1 MDTRKA
7 WRNIRW
13 DKGRDQALAVYRSRR
28 GRRVGLGVFIAIV
41 LFGLLGFLAAPSLIR
56 SQIASRAS
64 TALGRPVTIGDV
76 SLNPF
81 TLKLVVE
88 RLHVGEPDGHTAFVD
103 VDRLTANA
111 SWASLF
117 RAAPILDE
125 LRIEG
130 PHVRIQRSAPQRF
143 NFTDIL
149 ERLAN
154 KPATPDTGPARFAV
168 SNIALHGGQVDFDDR
183 VLNATHRIDHLELGI
198 PFIASLPSATDIFVQ
213 PLLAMNIDGSPLN
226 ARGQTKP
233 FASSRESSITFR
245 FDHLDL
251 ARYVGFAPTPL
262 PFAVPSGKLTGV
274 LALNFV
280 MTEAQPSIRLN
291 GRLALDELKVT
302 GKDGGAWLELGHGD
316 ADLTVLEPLTSRYRL
331 GAVMLER
338 ASVRYASLPG
348 GKSNFDALTAPGP
361 AANATP
367 PGAKAAPMDVRID
380 SLTLKDSHIDYADL
394 TAPSPAH
401 LNLEHLQGT
410 LRGLS
415 TVKAQAAVLDV
426 SAQMAGGSV
435 STQGKVDLSGGNY
448 AGKLTLKEVSLPAL
462 MPLVPPLL
470 NADITG
476 GKVGAEGTLA
486 LDWHDGAK
494 LRLTNTKARLDG
506 FTLVPHGGRASP
518 VTWTSLSVGIAL
530 VDLATREARV
540 DEVLLGGLSLD
551 VQRLTNGN
559 VDLAS
564 VMPPSSTA
572 AHPAGSDWHW
582 SVAHLG
588 LNDGKVTLRDAKAP
602 GKRNAVTMTASAF
615 SVDGLSDDL
624 RKPLTLDLN
633 GSLGEGAFAVAGT
646 VRPDPL
652 DADLKIQTTRI
663 DVAPLQTLVT
673 VPLNVRVSSGLLS
686 LDGQVRYSAQG
697 KDTPRIGYRG
707 KATLGRVRVL
717 DKVTNDDF
725 LRWTSLSASNMVV
738 AMGQGVPRVAIS
750 GLALDDFYA
759 RVIINATGR
768 LNLQD
773 VVASPEAPGAVSVTQ
788 AQANPAP
795 KATPDTAPA
804 AVPAASGPEADIRI
818 GQITLTRGQLN
829 YTDNFIKPNYT
840 ADVTQL
846 TGKIGAFGTAG
857 GAPPAALTLQGQLDS
872 NAPVDIE
879 GTINPLAPVA
889 FLDITAKAEGIQ
901 LTNLSP
907 YSGKYAGY
915 PIASGRLNVDVHYT
929 LDQRKL
935 NADNHIF
942 IDQLTFGDRI
952 EGPGISHLPVKL
964 AVALLKDSQG
974 RIDVHVPVSGS
985 LDDPHFSVGGLV
997 WRAIG
1002 NLIVKAVTSPFRL
1015 LASIGGGREDLGYV
1029 EFAPGSDVLDPA
1041 AQDKLGQ
1048 IVKVLGD
1055 KPSVSLDIIGR
1066 IDTSKDESG
1075 LRQVM
1080 VEDLIHKEQVDAK
1093 GDDAT
1098 APTADEQDKY
1108 LERAYRHAD
1117 FPKPKNVI
1125 GLTKSQPPEEMRT
1138 LMETNMP
1145 VDADALRH
1153 LAERRANAVRQWLQ
1167 GKVDDK
1173 RVFVLAPKLD
1183 PKGIDD
1189 GGKTTRVD
1197 FGLH

>member
-1 MDTRKA
+1 MDTRKT

-13 DKGRDQALAVYRSRR
+13 DKGRDQALAVYRSHRSRR
-28 GRRVGLGVFIAIV
+28 IALGVLIAVV

-64 TALGRPVTIGDV
+64 TALGRPVTVGDV

-81 TLKLVVE
+81 ILKLTVE
-88 RLHVGEPDGHTAFVD
+88 HLHIGEADGHTAFVD

-111 SWASLF
+111 SWGSLF

-130 PHVRIQRSAPQRF
+130 PRVRIQRTAPQHF
-143 NFTDIL
+143 NFSDIL
-149 ERLAN
+149 ERLASTPT
-154 KPATPDTGPARFAV
+154 KPDTGPARFAV
-168 SNIALHGGQVDFDDR
+168 SNIALHGGQIDFDDR
-183 VLNATHRIDHLELGI
+183 VLGATHRIDHLELGI
-198 PFIASLPSATDIFVQ
+198 PFIASLPSDTDIFVQ
-213 PLLAMNIDGSPLN
+213 PLLSMNVDGSPLK
-226 ARGQTKP
+226 ADGQTKP

-245 FDHLDL
+245 LDHLDL

-262 PFAVPSGKLTGV
+262 PVAVPSGKLTGV

-280 MTEAQPSIRLN
+280 MAEAHPSIRLN

-302 GKDGGAWLELGHGD
+302 GKDGGALLELGHGD
-316 ADLTVLEPLTSRYRL
+316 AELTVLEPLTSRYRL
-331 GAVMLER
+331 GAVTLER

-348 GKSNFDALTAPGP
+348 GKSNFDPLTGTDPRAK
-361 AANATP
+361 TP
-367 PGAKAAPMDVRID
+367 PPDAKAPPMDVRID
-380 SLTLKDSHIDYADL
+380 NLTLKDSHLEYADL
-394 TAPSPAH
+394 AAPSPAR
-401 LNLEHLQGT
+401 LSLDHLQGS

-415 TVKAQAAVLDV
+415 TVKAPAAALDM

-435 STQGKVDLSGGNY
+435 STQGKLDIPAGNY
-448 AGKLTLKEVSLPAL
+448 AGKLALKDISLAAL
-462 MPLVPPLL
+462 IPLAPPLL

-476 GKVGAEGTLA
+476 GKVGADGTLA

-494 LRLTNTKARLDG
+494 LRITNTKAQLDG
-506 FTLVPHGGRASP
+506 FTLVPRGGRASP
-518 VTWTSLSVGIAL
+518 VTWTSLTAKIAL
-530 VDLATREARV
+530 VDVATREARV
-540 DEVLLGGLSLD
+540 DEVLLGGLGLD
-551 VQRLTNGN
+551 VQRLANGN

-582 SVAHLG
+582 SVGHLG
-588 LNDGKVTLRDAKAP
+588 LNDGKVTLRDANAP
-602 GKRNAVTMTASAF
+602 GKRNSVTMTASAF

-624 RKPLTLDLN
+624 RKPLKLDLK
-633 GSLGEGAFAVAGT
+633 GSLGDGAFAVAGT
-646 VRPDPL
+646 VRPEPL

-686 LDGQVRYSAQG
+686 LDGQARYSVQG
-697 KDTPRIGYRG
+697 KDAPRIGYRG

-738 AMGQGVPRVAIS
+738 ALGQGVPRVTIG

-788 AQANPAP
+788 AQDNPAP
-795 KATPDTAPA
+795 KAAPATAPA

-840 ADVTQL
+840 ADVTKL

-1029 EFAPGSDVLDPA
+1029 EFAPGSDVLDAA

-1048 IVKVLGD
+1048 IVKVLGE

-1075 LRQVM
+1075 LRKVM
-1080 VEDLIHKEQVDAK
+1080 VEDLIHKEQVNAK
-1093 GDDAT
+1093 GDDTT
-1098 APTADEQDKY
+1098 APTAEEQDKY

>member
-28 GRRVGLGVFIAIV
+28 GRRIGLGVLVAIV

-64 TALGRPVTIGDV
+64 TALGRPVSVGEV

-81 TLKLVVE
+81 TLKLTIE
-88 RLHVGEPDGHTAFVD
+88 RLHISEADGHTAFVD

-125 LRIEG
+125 LRVEG
-130 PHVRIQRSAPQRF
+130 PRVHIQRTAPQRF

-149 ERLAN
+149 ARLASQ
-154 KPATPDTGPARFAV
+154 PAAPDTGPARFAV
-168 SNIALHGGQVDFDDR
+168 SNIALHGGQIDFDDR
-183 VLNATHRIDHLELGI
+183 VLDATHRIDHLELGI
-198 PFIASLPSATDIFVQ
+198 PFVASLPSDTDIFVQ
-213 PLLAMNIDGSPLN
+213 PLLAMNVDGSPLN
-226 ARGQTKP
+226 AQGQTKP

-251 ARYVGFAPTPL
+251 ARYVGFVPGPL
-262 PFAVPSGKLTGV
+262 PVAVPSGKLTGV

-280 MTEAQPSIRLN
+280 MAQAHPSIRLN

-302 GKDGGAWLELGHGD
+302 GKDGSSLLELGHGA

-331 GAVMLER
+331 GAVTLER
-338 ASVRYASLPG
+338 ASVRYARLPG
-348 GKSNFDALTAPGP
+348 GKSNFDALTSGGP
-361 AANATP
+361 P
-367 PGAKAAPMDVRID
+367 DPKAAPMDVRID
-380 SLTLKDSHIDYADL
+380 NLTLKDSHLEYADL
-394 TAPSPAH
+394 AAPAPAH
-401 LNLEHLQGT
+401 LTLDHLQGS

-415 TVKAQAAVLDV
+415 TVKAPAAALDM
-426 SAQMAGGSV
+426 SATMADGSV
-435 STQGKVDLSGGNY
+435 STQGKLDLPVGNY
-448 AGKLTLKEVSLPAL
+448 AGKLVLKEVSLSAL
-462 MPLVPPLL
+462 MPLAPPLI

-476 GKVGAEGTLA
+476 GKIGADGTLA

-494 LRLTNTKARLDG
+494 LRITAAKARLDG
-506 FTLVPHGGRASP
+506 FTLVPRDGRVSP
-518 VTWTSLSVGIAL
+518 VTWTSLTAGIAL
-530 VDLATREARV
+530 IDIATSEARI
-540 DEVLLGGLSLD
+540 DELLLGGLSLD
-551 VQRLTNGN
+551 VQRLANGN
-559 VDLAS
+559 LDLAS
-564 VMPPSSTA
+564 VMPPSATP
-572 AHPAGSDWHW
+572 AHPAGAAWRW

-588 LNDGKVTLRDAKAP
+588 LNDGKITLRDAKAP
-602 GKRNAVTMTASAF
+602 GKRNAVAMAATAF
-615 SVDGLSDDL
+615 SIDGLSDDF
-624 RKPLTLDLN
+624 RKPLKLDLK
-633 GSLGEGAFAVAGT
+633 GALGDGAFAVVGT
-646 VRPDPL
+646 VRPEPL
-652 DADLKIQTTRI
+652 DADLTVQATRI

-686 LDGQVRYSAQG
+686 LDGQLRYAAL
-697 KDTPRIGYRG
+697 KDAARIGYRG

-725 LRWTSLSASNMVV
+725 LRWTSLSATNMVV
-738 AMGQGVPRVAIS
+738 ALGEGIPHVAIG

-788 AQANPAP
+788 AQANPEP
-795 KATPDTAPA
+795 KTAPA
-804 AVPAASGPEADIRI
+804 TAPVAVPAATGPEADIRI

-846 TGKIGAFGTAG
+846 TGKIGAFGTVG
-857 GAPPAALTLQGQLDS
+857 GAPPAPLTLQGQLDN

-915 PIASGRLNVDVHYT
+915 PITRGRLNVDVHYT

-935 NADNHIF
+935 SADNHIF
-942 IDQLTFGDRI
+942 VDQLTFGDRI

-1015 LASIGGGREDLGYV
+1015 LASAGGGREDLGYV

-1048 IVKVLGD
+1048 IVKILAD
-1055 KPSVSLDIIGR
+1055 KPSISLDIIGR

-1075 LRQVM
+1075 LRKVM
-1080 VEDLIHKEQVDAK
+1080 VDDLIRKEQIDAK
-1093 GDDAT
+1093 GDDT
-1098 APTADEQDKY
+1098 SPPTAEEQDKY

-1125 GLTKSQPPEEMRT
+1125 GLTKSQPPDEMRT

-1145 VDADALRH
+1145 VNADALRH

>member
-1 MDTRKA
+1 MC
-7 WRNIRW
+7 IR
-13 DKGRDQALAVYRSRR
+13 
-28 GRRVGLGVFIAIV
+28 
-41 LFGLLGFLAAPSLIR
+41 
-56 SQIASRAS
+56 
-64 TALGRPVTIGDV
+64 
-76 SLNPF
+76 
-81 TLKLVVE
+81 
-88 RLHVGEPDGHTAFVD
+88 
-103 VDRLTANA
+103 
-111 SWASLF
+111 
-117 RAAPILDE
+117 
-125 LRIEG
+125 
-130 PHVRIQRSAPQRF
+130 
-143 NFTDIL
+143 
-149 ERLAN
+149 
-154 KPATPDTGPARFAV
+154 
-168 SNIALHGGQVDFDDR
+168 
-183 VLNATHRIDHLELGI
+183 
-198 PFIASLPSATDIFVQ
+198 
-213 PLLAMNIDGSPLN
+213 
-226 ARGQTKP
+226 
-233 FASSRESSITFR
+233 
-245 FDHLDL
+245 
-251 ARYVGFAPTPL
+251 
-262 PFAVPSGKLTGV
+262 
-274 LALNFV
+274 
-280 MTEAQPSIRLN
+280 
-291 GRLALDELKVT
+291 
-302 GKDGGAWLELGHGD
+302 
-316 ADLTVLEPLTSRYRL
+316 
-331 GAVMLER
+331 
-338 ASVRYASLPG
+338 
-348 GKSNFDALTAPGP
+348 
-361 AANATP
+361 
-367 PGAKAAPMDVRID
+367 D
-380 SLTLKDSHIDYADL
+380 S
-394 TAPSPAH
+394 
-401 LNLEHLQGT
+401 
-410 LRGLS
+410 
-415 TVKAQAAVLDV
+415 
-426 SAQMAGGSV
+426 
-435 STQGKVDLSGGNY
+435 
-448 AGKLTLKEVSLPAL
+448 
-462 MPLVPPLL
+462 
-470 NADITG
+470 
-476 GKVGAEGTLA
+476 
-486 LDWHDGAK
+486 
-494 LRLTNTKARLDG
+494 
-506 FTLVPHGGRASP
+506 ASP
-518 VTWTSLSVGIAL
+518 VTWTSLSATIAL

-540 DEVLLGGLSLD
+540 DELLLGGLALD
-551 VQRLTNGN
+551 VQRLVNGN

-564 VMPPSSTA
+564 VMPPSSSA
-572 AHPAGSDWHW
+572 AHPAGSDWHR

-588 LNDGKVTLRDAKAP
+588 LNDGKLSLRDAKTP
-602 GKRNAVTMTASAF
+602 GKRSAVTMTANAF

-624 RKPLTLDLN
+624 RKPLKLDLKGALGD
-633 GSLGEGAFAVAGT
+633 GSFAVVGT
-646 VRPDPL
+646 IKPEPL
-652 DADLKIQTTRI
+652 DADLKIQGTRI

-673 VPLNVRVSSGLLS
+673 VPLNVRVGSGLLS
-686 LDGQVRYSAQG
+686 LDGQVRYSAL
-697 KDTPRIGYRG
+697 KDTARIGYRG

-738 AMGQGVPRVAIS
+738 ALGDGVPRVAIG

-759 RVIINATGR
+759 RVIVNATGR
-768 LNLQD
+768 LNVQD
-773 VVASPEAPGAVSVTQ
+773 VVANPEAPGAVSVTQ

-795 KATPDTAPA
+795 KTAPA
-804 AVPAASGPEADIRI
+804 AAPVPVPGASGPDADIRI

-857 GAPPAALTLQGQLDS
+857 GAPPAELTPQGQLDS

-935 NADNHIF
+935 AADNHIF

-1029 EFAPGSDVLDPA
+1029 EFAPGSDVLDAA

-1075 LRQVM
+1075 LRKVM
-1080 VEDLIHKEQVDAK
+1080 VEDLIRKEQVSAK
-1093 GDDAT
+1093 GDDTT
-1098 APTADEQDKY
+1098 APTAEEQDKY

-1138 LMETNMP
+1138 LMETHMP

-1173 RVFVLAPKLD
+1173 RLFVLAPKLD

>member
-28 GRRVGLGVFIAIV
+28 GRRIGLGFLIAIV
-41 LFGLLGFLAAPSLIR
+41 VFGLLGFLAAPSIIR

-64 TALGRPVTIGDV
+64 TALGRPVTVGDV

-88 RLHVGEPDGHTAFVD
+88 HLHIGEPDGHAAFVD

-125 LRIEG
+125 LRIDS
-130 PHVRIQRSAPQRF
+130 PRVRIRRTAPQRF

-149 ERLAN
+149 ERLAS
-154 KPATPDTGPARFAV
+154 KPAAPDTGPARFAV
-168 SNIALHGGQVDFDDR
+168 SNIALHGGQIDFDDR
-183 VLNATHRIDHLELGI
+183 VLDATHRVDHLELGI
-198 PFIASLPSATDIFVQ
+198 PFIASLPSDTDIFVQ
-213 PLLAMNIDGSPLN
+213 PLLAMNVDGSPLK
-226 ARGQTKP
+226 AQGQTKP

-245 FDHLDL
+245 FDRLDL

-262 PFAVPSGKLTGV
+262 PVAVPSGKLTGV
-274 LALNFV
+274 LALHFV
-280 MTEAQPSIRLN
+280 MAEAHPSIRLN
-291 GRLALDELKVT
+291 GRLALDDLKVT
-302 GKDGGAWLELGHGD
+302 GKDGSALLDLGHGD
-316 ADLTVLEPLTSRYRL
+316 AELTVLEPLTSRYRL
-331 GAVMLER
+331 GAVTLER
-338 ASVRYASLPG
+338 ASVRYAVLPG
-348 GKSNFDALTAPGP
+348 GKSNFDALTATGP
-361 AANATP
+361 TANAP
-367 PGAKAAPMDVRID
+367 PADAKAAPLDVRID
-380 SLTLKDSHIDYADL
+380 SLTLKDSHIAYADL
-394 TAPSPAH
+394 AASSPAH
-401 LNLEHLQGT
+401 LDLEHLQGT

-415 TVKAQAAVLDV
+415 TVKARAATLDV
-426 SAQMAGGSV
+426 SARMAGGSV
-435 STQGKVDLSGGNY
+435 STQGSVDLPAGHY
-448 AGKLTLKEVSLPAL
+448 TGKLALKEVSLPAL

-476 GKVGAEGTLA
+476 GKIDAEGTLA
-486 LDWHDGAK
+486 LGWSESTT

-506 FTLVPHGGRASP
+506 FTLVPRGGRASP
-518 VTWTSLSVGIAL
+518 VTWTSLSAGIAL
-530 VDLATREARV
+530 IDLASREARV
-540 DEVLLGGLSLD
+540 DEVLLGGLGLD
-551 VQRLTNGN
+551 LQRLANGN

-564 VMPPSSTA
+564 VMPPSASA

-588 LNDGKVTLRDAKAP
+588 LNDGKLTLRDAKAP
-602 GKRNAVTMTASAF
+602 GKRNTVTMNATAF
-615 SVDGLSDDL
+615 GIDGLSDNL
-624 RKPLTLDLN
+624 HQPLKLDLK
-633 GSLGEGAFAVAGT
+633 GSLGDGAFAVTGT

-652 DADLKIQTTRI
+652 DADLTIQTTRI
-663 DVAPLQTLVT
+663 DVAPLQNLVT
-673 VPLNVRVSSGLLS
+673 VPLNVRVGSGLLS
-686 LDGQVRYSAQG
+686 LDGQVRYAAQ
-697 KDTPRIGYRG
+697 KDTARIGYRG
-707 KATLGRVRVL
+707 RATLGRVRVL

-738 AMGQGVPRVAIS
+738 DLGQGVPRVAIG

-773 VVASPEAPGAVSVTQ
+773 VIASPEAPGAVSVTQ

-795 KATPDTAPA
+795 AVAPA
-804 AVPAASGPEADIRI
+804 AVPAASGPDADIRI
-818 GQITLTRGQLN
+818 GQITLSRGQLN

-857 GAPPAALTLQGQLDS
+857 NAPPAELTLQGQLDS

-915 PIASGRLNVDVHYT
+915 PISSGRLNVDVHYT

-935 NADNHIF
+935 SADNHIF

-964 AVALLKDSQG
+964 AVALLRDSQG

-1029 EFAPGSDVLDPA
+1029 EFAPGSDVLDAA

-1066 IDTSKDESG
+1066 IDPAKDESG
-1075 LRQVM
+1075 LRKVM
-1080 VEDLIHKEQVDAK
+1080 VEDLIHKEQVSAK

-1173 RVFVLAPKLD
+1173 RLFVQAPKLD

-1189 GGKTTRVD
+1189 AGKTTRVD

>member
-28 GRRVGLGVFIAIV
+28 SRRIGLGVLIAIV
-41 LFGLLGFLAAPSLIR
+41 LFGVLGFLAAPSLIR

-64 TALGRPVTIGDV
+64 TALGRPVTVGDV

-81 TLKLVVE
+81 ILKLTVE
-88 RLHVGEPDGHTAFVD
+88 RLHIGEADGHTAFVD

-111 SWASLF
+111 SWGSLF
-117 RAAPILDE
+117 RLAPILDE

-130 PHVRIQRSAPQRF
+130 PRVHIQRTAPQRF

-149 ERLAN
+149 ERLAR
-154 KPATPDTGPARFAV
+154 KPSEPDTGPARFAV
-168 SNIALHGGQVDFDDR
+168 SNIALHGGQIDFDDR
-183 VLNATHRIDHLELGI
+183 VLDATHRIDHLELGI
-198 PFIASLPSATDIFVQ
+198 PFIASLPSDTDIFVQ
-213 PLLAMNIDGSPLN
+213 PLLAMNVDGSALK
-226 ARGQTKP
+226 ADGQTKP

-251 ARYVGFAPTPL
+251 ARYVGFVPTPL
-262 PFAVPSGKLTGV
+262 PVAVPSGKLTGV

-280 MTEAQPSIRLN
+280 MAEAHPSIRLT

-302 GKDGGAWLELGHGD
+302 GKDGTALLELGHGD

-331 GAVMLER
+331 GAVTLER

-348 GKSNFDALTAPGP
+348 GRSNFDPLTAPGP
-361 AANATP
+361 ATNGSAAD
-367 PGAKAAPMDVRID
+367 AKAPPVDVRID
-380 SLTLKDSHIDYADL
+380 TLTLKDSHLEYADL
-394 TAPSPAH
+394 AAPSPAR
-401 LNLEHLQGT
+401 LNLDHLQGS

-415 TVKAQAAVLDV
+415 TVKAPAAVLDM

-435 STQGKVDLSGGNY
+435 TTQGKLDLPASHY
-448 AGKLTLKEVSLPAL
+448 AGRLVLKDVGLTAL
-462 MPLVPPLL
+462 MPLAPPLL
-470 NADITG
+470 DADITG
-476 GKVGAEGTLA
+476 GKIGADGTLA
-486 LDWHDGAK
+486 LDWHDGAA
-494 LRLTNTKARLDG
+494 LRITNTKARLDE
-506 FTLVPHGGRASP
+506 FTLVPRGGRASP
-518 VTWTSLSVGIAL
+518 VTWTSLTAGIAL
-530 VDLATREARV
+530 VDVATHEARV
-540 DEVLLGGLSLD
+540 DEVLLGGLALD
-551 VQRLTNGN
+551 VQRLANGN

-602 GKRNAVTMTASAF
+602 GKRNAVTLAANAF

-624 RKPLTLDLN
+624 RKPLKLDLK
-633 GSLGEGAFAVAGT
+633 GALGDGAFAVTGT
-646 VRPDPL
+646 VKPEPL
-652 DADLKIQTTRI
+652 DADLSVQSTRI
-663 DVAPLQTLVT
+663 DVAPLQSLVT
-673 VPLNVRVSSGLLS
+673 VPLNVRVGSGLLS
-686 LDGQVRYSAQG
+686 LDGQLRYTDRG
-697 KDTPRIGYRG
+697 KDSPRVDYRG

-725 LRWTSLSASNMVV
+725 VRWTSLSASNMVV
-738 AMGQGVPRVAIS
+738 ALGDGVPRVAVG

-759 RVIINATGR
+759 RVIVNATGR

-795 KATPDTAPA
+795 KAAPA

-889 FLDITAKAEGIQ
+889 FLDITAKADGIQ

-915 PIASGRLNVDVHYT
+915 PITRGRLNVDVHYT

-935 NADNHIF
+935 SADNHIF

-952 EGPGISHLPVKL
+952 EGPGVSHLPVKL

-985 LDDPHFSVGGLV
+985 LDDPHFSIGGLV

-1029 EFAPGSDVLDPA
+1029 EFAPGSDVLDAA

-1048 IVKVLGD
+1048 IVKVLGE
-1055 KPSVSLDIIGR
+1055 KPSISLDIIGR

-1075 LRQVM
+1075 LRKVM
-1080 VEDLIHKEQVDAK
+1080 VDDLIHKEQVSAK
-1093 GDDAT
+1093 GDDT
-1098 APTADEQDKY
+1098 TPPTAEEQDKY

-1125 GLTKSQPPEEMRT
+1125 GLTKSQPPDEMRT
-1138 LMETNMP
+1138 LLETNMP

-1189 GGKTTRVD
+1189 GGRTTRVD